1 MKIANGRFV
10 VFPGFK
16 SQNSWKAMSRGRAVI
31 GIHFGTDT
39 VRSSIRHIIPSVTC
53 LIVFNL
59 ANLVFNLAIL
69 SCCMSCGAHLGNFVH
84 RLHLFLGHFCLTMG
98 TCNFGN
104 DIAIRPC
111 MIIYTTMFLFLV
123 HCVSPLD

>member
-1 MKIANGRFV
+1 
-10 VFPGFK
+10 
-16 SQNSWKAMSRGRAVI
+16 MSRGRE

-39 VRSSIRHIIPSVTC
+39 VRSSIRHIISSVTC
-53 LIVFNL
+53 LIV
-59 ANLVFNLAIL
+59 VVDIL
-69 SCCMSCGAHLGNFVH
+69 SCCMSCGAHLGKFVH

-104 DIAIRPC
+104 DIAIRSC

-123 HCVSPLD
+123 HCVSPLDLTH